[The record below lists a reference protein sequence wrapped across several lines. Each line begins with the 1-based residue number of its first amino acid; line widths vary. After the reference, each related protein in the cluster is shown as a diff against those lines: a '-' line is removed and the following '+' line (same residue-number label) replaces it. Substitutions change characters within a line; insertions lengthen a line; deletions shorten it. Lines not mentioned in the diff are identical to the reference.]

1 MLPIV
6 DVLARLRQTELL
18 AEANAFR
25 QADAA
30 RWSRPRCPRR
40 ARTTLGFRT
49 TKAGRAALAPC
60 WLAGR
65 P

>member
-25 QADAA
+25 QADAVG
-30 RWSRPRCPRR
+30 RSRPRCLAQAQP
-40 ARTTLGFRT
+40 TLGFRT
-49 TKAGRAALAPC
+49 MKAGKAALAPC